1 MDSNVC
7 MIDDFSDLKDL
18 VEKSR
23 NVKAD
28 VSDEIKNLLARRSEI
43 EHKLKKINSLMYA
56 NPLAI
61 LFL

>member
-1 MDSNVC
+1 

-23 NVKAD
+23 NVEAD
-28 VSDEIKNLLARRSEI
+28 VFDEIKDLLARRSEI